1 MYEDKL
7 DGVIDEAQF
16 KRKADENRAQQ
27 ATLAD
32 QIERHQQAIRITSR
46 TEQGC
51 SILRIGPRK
60 SLRASRRQS
69 SESCCGSWWTNG
81 YGRTASWNSNTANR
95 LI

>member
-27 ATLAD
+27 AKLAD

-51 SILRIGPRK
+51 SIL
-60 SLRASRRQS
+60 
-69 SESCCGSWWTNG
+69 
-81 YGRTASWNSNTANR
+81 
-95 LI
+95 